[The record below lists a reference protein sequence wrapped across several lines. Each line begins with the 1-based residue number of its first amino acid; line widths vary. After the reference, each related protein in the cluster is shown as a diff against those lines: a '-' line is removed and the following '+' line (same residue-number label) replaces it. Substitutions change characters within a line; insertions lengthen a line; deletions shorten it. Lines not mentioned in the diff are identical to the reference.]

1 MQTQIKDIAGGL
13 ASFGRYGD
21 TYMVHAAEGET
32 VIPAEIL
39 QANPKLKQDLFRQM
53 QMMGIENPNRYIV
66 GSSLNSINPVTGQPE
81 FFFKKILKFA
91 EKAAP
96 AIIGAVADDPR
107 IGAAIGATIGGI
119 DGGLKGALKGGA
131 TGYFGGRALR
141 GGVEGAGFN
150 LPGTGINTPPSGLT
164 FGERFK
170 GAVTGGLQGLSE
182 AAKFGFGQRPTS
194 ASSNTQT
201 NLASG
206 IYDPANP
213 AAGILANSSTKSAP
227 QKKNF
232 LSKTLD
238 FLGSDTGQAIGSIA
252 SATIPAFLGYK
263 AAKDF
268 EEKQKDPEELKRRQR
283 AIDPETT
290 AGRDY
295 FRMSLPERASAEG
308 QDLQREAAITQS
320 MSVED
325 LMRTMGL
332 TQQEAMNYLQSAY
345 PGQTAFAGGGEIIG
359 PGTGTSDSI
368 NAKLSDGEYV
378 FTAKA
383 VRGAGNGNRDLGAA
397 RMYDIMSRFEGM
409 A

>member
-107 IGAAIGATIGGI
+107 IGAAIGATVGGI
-119 DGGLKGALKGGA
+119 DGGLKGALTGGA
-131 TGYFGGRALR
+131 TGYFGGSALR
-141 GGVEGAGFN
+141 GGFQGAMS
-150 LPGTGINTPPSGLT
+150 GTTPRD
-164 FGERFK
+164 RFSK
-170 GAVTGGLQGLSE
+170 AITGGLKGLSE

-194 ASSNTQT
+194 ALSNTQT

-238 FLGSDTGQAIGSIA
+238 FLGSDAGQTIGSIA

-308 QDLQREAAITQS
+308 QNLRREAAITQS

-325 LMRTMGL
+325 LMRNLGL
-332 TQQEAMNYLQSAY
+332 TQQEAMNYLQSMY

>member
-13 ASFGRYGD
+13 ASFGRHGD

-107 IGAAIGATIGGI
+107 IGAAIGATVGGI
-119 DGGLKGALKGGA
+119 DGGLKGALTGGA
-131 TGYFGGRALR
+131 TGYFGGSALR
-141 GGVEGAGFN
+141 GRFQGAMS
-150 LPGTGINTPPSGLT
+150 GTTPRD
-164 FGERFK
+164 RFSK
-170 GAVTGGLQGLSE
+170 AITGGLQGLSE
-182 AAKFGFGQRPTS
+182 AARFGFGQRPTS
-194 ASSNTQT
+194 ASS
-201 NLASG
+201 G
-206 IYDPANP
+206 IYNPANP
-213 AAGILANSSTKSAP
+213 AAGILVNSSTQSAP

-238 FLGSDTGQAIGSIA
+238 FLGSDAGQTIGSIA

-308 QDLQREAAITQS
+308 QDLRREAAITQS

-325 LMRTMGL
+325 LMRNLNL
-332 TQQEAMNYLQSAY
+332 TQQEAMDYLQSMY

>member
-107 IGAAIGATIGGI
+107 IGAAIGATVGGI
-119 DGGLKGALKGGA
+119 DGGLKGALTGGA
-131 TGYFGGRALR
+131 TGYFGGSALR
-141 GGVEGAGFN
+141 GGFQGAMS
-150 LPGTGINTPPSGLT
+150 GTTPRD
-164 FGERFK
+164 RFSK
-170 GAVTGGLQGLSE
+170 AITGGLQGLSE

-201 NLASG
+201 NPYFIGPPS
-206 IYDPANP
+206 P
-213 AAGILANSSTKSAP
+213 SSS
-227 QKKNF
+227 QKTGGNF

-308 QDLQREAAITQS
+308 QNLRREAAITQS

-325 LMRTMGL
+325 LMRNLGL
-332 TQQEAMNYLQSAY
+332 TQQEAMNYLQSMY

>member
-13 ASFGRYGD
+13 ASFGRHGD

-91 EKAAP
+91 KKAAP
-96 AIIGAVADDPR
+96 IIIGAYNPQL
-107 IGAAIGATIGGI
+107 GAATGAALGATSG
-119 DGGLKGALKGGA
+119 GGLKGALKGGA
-131 TGYFGGRALR
+131 TGYFGGSALR
-141 GGVEGAGFN
+141 GGFQGAMS
-150 LPGTGINTPPSGLT
+150 GTTPRD
-164 FGERFK
+164 RFSK
-170 GAVTGGLQGLSE
+170 AITGGLQGLSE
-182 AAKFGFGQRPTS
+182 AARFGFGQRPTS
-194 ASSNTQT
+194 ASS
-201 NLASG
+201 G
-206 IYDPANP
+206 IYNPANP
-213 AAGILANSSTKSAP
+213 AAGILVNSSTQSAP

-238 FLGSDTGQAIGSIA
+238 FLGSDAGQTIGSIA

-308 QDLQREAAITQS
+308 QDLRREAAITQS

>member
-39 QANPKLKQDLFRQM
+39 QANPKLKEDLFRQM

-91 EKAAP
+91 KKAAP
-96 AIIGAVADDPR
+96 IIIGAYSPKL
-107 IGAAIGATIGGI
+107 GAATGAALGATSG
-119 DGGLKGALKGGA
+119 GGLKGALAGGA

-170 GAVTGGLQGLSE
+170 GAVTGGLKGLMGE
-182 AAKFGFGQRPTS
+182 
-194 ASSNTQT
+194 SSNLSDRRVPTQVSDAQVAEMIRT
-201 NLASG
+201 G
-206 IYDPANP
+206 KT
-213 AAGILANSSTKSAP
+213 GGQQTGG
-227 QKKNF
+227 NF
-232 LSKTLD
+232 LKGIKSFFGDGTGRALGMAASTL
-238 FLGSDTGQAIGSIA
+238 LPGAL
-252 SATIPAFLGYK
+252 AFKY
-263 AAKDF
+263 AK
-268 EEKQKDPEELKRRQR
+268 EYQKEMEDPETVKRRQR

-308 QDLQREAAITQS
+308 QNLRREAAITQS

-325 LMRTMGL
+325 LMRNLGL
-332 TQQEAMNYLQSAY
+332 TQQEAMNYLQSMY

-397 RMYDIMSRFEGM
+397 RMYDIMSRFERM

>member
-107 IGAAIGATIGGI
+107 IGAAIGATVGGI
-119 DGGLKGALKGGA
+119 DGGLKGALTGGA
-131 TGYFGGRALR
+131 TGYFGGSALR
-141 GGVEGAGFN
+141 GGFQGAMS
-150 LPGTGINTPPSGLT
+150 GTTPRD
-164 FGERFK
+164 RFSK
-170 GAVTGGLQGLSE
+170 AITGGLQGLSE
-182 AAKFGFGQRPTS
+182 AAKFGFGQRPTGTT
-194 ASSNTQT
+194 SNTQT
-201 NLASG
+201 NPYFIGPPS
-206 IYDPANP
+206 P
-213 AAGILANSSTKSAP
+213 SSS
-227 QKKNF
+227 QKTGGNF

-308 QDLQREAAITQS
+308 QNLRREAAITQS

-325 LMRTMGL
+325 LMRNLGL
-332 TQQEAMNYLQSAY
+332 TQQEAMNYLQSMY

>member
-1 MQTQIKDIAGGL
+1 MMQTQIKDIAGGL
-13 ASFGRYGD
+13 ASFGRHGD

-91 EKAAP
+91 KKAAP
-96 AIIGAVADDPR
+96 IIIGAYNPQL
-107 IGAAIGATIGGI
+107 GAATGAALGATSG
-119 DGGLKGALKGGA
+119 GGLKGALAGGA
-131 TGYFGGRALR
+131 TGYFGGSALR
-141 GGVEGAGFN
+141 GGFQGAMS
-150 LPGTGINTPPSGLT
+150 GTTPRD
-164 FGERFK
+164 RFSK
-170 GAVTGGLQGLSE
+170 AITGGLQGLSE
-182 AAKFGFGQRPTS
+182 AARFGFGQRPTS
-194 ASSNTQT
+194 ASS
-201 NLASG
+201 G
-206 IYDPANP
+206 IYNPANP
-213 AAGILANSSTKSAP
+213 AAGILVNSSTQSAP

-238 FLGSDTGQAIGSIA
+238 FLGSDAGQTIGSIA

-308 QDLQREAAITQS
+308 QDLRREAAITQS

-325 LMRTMGL
+325 LMRNLGL